1 MGQLLDRL
9 RNYVRSTVSTRGSD
23 SSWAERTI
31 DAEDE
36 ELRRII
42 EELSSEGAPPPEAGR
57 TRSTSDA
64 SSRHDRPAA
73 ERQKAALPV
82 EVQRAHTTLNV
93 PVTADVAAIKQAYKK
108 AIAEWHPDRHAGAN
122 AEQQALAHRRARE
135 INQAYTT
142 LKKFYSIS

>member
-1 MGQLLDRL
+1 MGQLFDRL
-9 RNYVRSTVSTRGSD
+9 RNYVRSTVSTRGTGG
-23 SSWAERTI
+23 SWAERMI
-31 DAEDE
+31 DSEDD

-42 EELSSEGAPPPEAGR
+42 EELSREGAAPPGNGR
-57 TRSTSDA
+57 TRSTSDT
-64 SSRHDRPAA
+64 SSRRDRPTA
-73 ERQKAALPV
+73 ERPKSTLPV

-108 AIAEWHPDRHAGAN
+108 AIAEWHPDRHAGAD

-142 LKKFYSIS
+142 LKKFYSIP

>member
-1 MGQLLDRL
+1 MGQLFDRL
-9 RNYVRSTVSTRGSD
+9 RNYVRSTVSTRGPSG
-23 SSWAERTI
+23 SWAERLI
-31 DAEDE
+31 DSEDD

-42 EELSSEGAPPPEAGR
+42 EELSGDGAPQPDTGR

-64 SSRHDRPAA
+64 SSRRDRPAT
-73 ERQKAALPV
+73 EPPKAALPV